1 MTTDADHLVNLR
13 LRQRPENR
21 LLASVPPDD
30 FDRIARHLV
39 KVALSKG
46 QVLYK
51 EDETIRDVF
60 FLNSG
65 LCSLTKTMQ
74 NGATSEIA
82 AIGNEG
88 VIGASV
94 YFGEKHSMI
103 RAMVPV
109 AGIEAFKMTVDA
121 FVEEMERRSHFY
133 STVVRYTQAFTSQI
147 IQTGVCNS
155 IHSAEQRCCRW
166 LLMTHDRVDSDDF
179 PLTQEFL
186 AQMLGVARPTVN
198 IAGAT
203 LQKAGFIEYT
213 RGRIT
218 VLDRAGLESASC
230 ECYRRI
236 RQELEYSVNGL
247 DRPGMRKRR
256 K

>member
-1 MTTDADHLVNLR
+1 MELKQSRNHL
-13 LRQRPENR
+13 LRQLTPADRERLGPKFQEQNLAFKQMLFEPGQRVDWVYFPE
-21 LLASVPPDD
+21 SGV
-30 FDRIARHLV
+30 ISLV
-39 KVALSKG
+39 TDL
-46 QVLYK
+46 
-51 EDETIRDVF
+51 EDGEPIET
-60 FLNSG
+60 G
-65 LCSLTKTMQ
+65 T
-74 NGATSEIA
+74 
-82 AIGNEG
+82 IGNEG
-88 VIGASV
+88 VVGLPAILGVA
-94 YFGEKHSMI
+94 HSAGRVFCQI
-103 RAMVPV
+103 PGRALRLP
-109 AGIEAFKMTVDA
+109 AGVIAAERERGTHWFQALLKYVHFVTAMAAQSAACNRMHSVDA
-121 FVEEMERRSHFY
+121 RMS
-133 STVVRYTQAFTSQI
+133 
-147 IQTGVCNS
+147 
-155 IHSAEQRCCRW
+155 RW

-179 PLTQEFL
+179 PLTHEFL